1 MGIVVRT
8 LALLGFLALAF
19 NCPSFSDQLDGDKIA
34 LREMAD
40 RQQKKKEAYR
50 KLYNSLP
57 SVNICGRVVDQY
69 GDPVPRATVTVEWKN
84 ADEFLFKF
92 SEIKVDNVLTDA
104 EGNFKLRCNKPLH
117 AWASAEK
124 NGYAPLSGEVCDLVR
139 MHNQTL
145 EAVPAVIILRKR
157 GAPTFL
163 LSTDNDTSVWV
174 WAYSNTAHKAA
185 LNIFGWIENATIPSK
200 KYEDIIAGISY
211 DDAGKLWTVTY
222 SVTPGNGIICSNEC
236 LYEAPPSGYSSA
248 ATLVVTNGTKRL
260 VTYMYLRSR
269 SPAVWSRIE
278 LDHDT
283 SIDVNKGVFLRIV
296 PNEIRMNPYG
306 DRNLEYDDRFKKSW
320 RAREELTKEAV
331 TAISQGRLPE
341 KCKDV
346 PARIKAA
353 NERK

>member
-200 KYEDIIAGISY
+200 KYED
-211 DDAGKLWTVTY
+211 T
-222 SVTPGNGIICSNEC
+222 C
-236 LYEAPPSGYSSA
+236 LC
-248 ATLVVTNGTKRL
+248 T
-260 VTYMYLRSR
+260 
-269 SPAVWSRIE
+269 
-278 LDHDT
+278 
-283 SIDVNKGVFLRIV
+283 
-296 PNEIRMNPYG
+296 
-306 DRNLEYDDRFKKSW
+306 
-320 RAREELTKEAV
+320 
-331 TAISQGRLPE
+331 
-341 KCKDV
+341 
-346 PARIKAA
+346 
-353 NERK
+353 